1 MKEKNYEVKVIFTVL
16 LVIFTAFLIVPLAY
30 LLVKSFEA
38 DGGFSFANYIS
49 MLHKK
54 GFGTALRNSLL
65 VSAASSI
72 ITTIIAFILAYSIH
86 YTNLNER
93 YKKLVQTFA
102 VLPMLLP
109 TVTYG
114 FAIIYSFGKQGLIT
128 KIFGRQLFDIY
139 GVNGLIMGYVIY
151 TIPTSFMLLHNTM
164 GYVDKKFTIVSR
176 IMGDSAFTTFV
187 KTVLRPL
194 TSTIA
199 ASFVQCFFLCFT
211 DFGIPASVG
220 GRVEVIA
227 TVLYNQMLGSV
238 PNFNN
243 GAVVAIIMLLPSI
256 LSILL
261 IHFIDKYNV
270 RYNKVSTVELKKSK
284 SRDITLGVVSGLI
297 LLSLLTVFITIL
309 IVPFVKGWPYDLS
322 FTLENFTNVFRDK
335 SLLNVYFNTIKTA
348 LLTAV
353 FGTLLAFGAAI
364 VTSRSTLPA
373 QVKMI
378 IESIATMTNTIP
390 GMVFG
395 IAYML
400 AFAGTPLHNT
410 ITIIVVCNLLHFFA
424 TPYTMMKNTLMKMNL
439 SWEKTARLLGDSWIK
454 TMLRVVIPN
463 TKNTLIEVF
472 QYYMVNAMVTV
483 SAVVFL
489 AGARTMVLTVKI
501 KELQH
506 FAEFNQVFV
515 LSLLILATNLI
526 IKGITKLI
534 VKVNTEENVGKKT
547 VGIRRLT
554 AAAVVVAVLA
564 GGLAYVGHTSNNQV
578 LIYTNADDEAV
589 EAMKN
594 ALDSNGYKG
603 KYLLKSFGT
612 SELGGK
618 LLAEGTNIEADLVTM
633 SSFYL
638 ESSQEECDMFTDL
651 EFETGAL
658 KDYPDYYTP
667 ITALEGTL
675 IYNTQV
681 IKENN
686 LPLPESI
693 ADLAKPV
700 YKGYIS
706 ITDIQSSSTG
716 WLLVQALVS
725 EYGMDGAEK
734 YLKGIYENAGA
745 HLETSGSGP
754 IKKVRSGEVAIG
766 FGLRHQAVAD
776 KQKGLPIDYIDP
788 IEGNFSLTESIA
800 VVDKNSDIKNL
811 AMEMAECIIKNG
823 REELL
828 NTYPVALYKGE
839 TTESINVSTYPKE
852 FEKTLT
858 VDLLKEHQALS
869 EKCK

>member
-364 VTSRSTLPA
+364 VTSRSTLPV

-564 GGLAYVGHTSNNQV
+564 GGLAYAGHTSNNQV

-594 ALDSNGYKG
+594 ALDSSGYKG

-823 REELL
+823 REKLL
-828 NTYPVALYKGE
+828 ETYPVALYKGE